1 MSGRLAINGGEPV
14 RRAGFPAQNTIGAEE
29 RAAVLEV
36 LDSGVLSGFVADWG
50 EEFLGGPRVR
60 ACERAFAERLAAHDA
75 VAVNSATTGLQVALA
90 AAGVG
95 PGDEVIVS
103 PYTMSASASAVLMQ
117 NAVPVF
123 ADIEDETY
131 GLAPDSVAALVNGR
145 TRAIV
150 VVHLFG
156 HPARM
161 DGLLEIADRRGLA
174 VIEDA
179 AQSIGAT
186 WNGLETGTLGR
197 AGVLSLNFHKIIHCG
212 EGGMVLPSDSEVAMR
227 ARLVRNHG
235 ELSVEEAGV
244 GLPNAIGSNFRMTEI
259 EASIATEQLRKLDGL
274 LAVRRELAARL
285 TVRLAAIPGLAPAT
299 VADGCTHSY
308 YVFPVRVLG
317 DELDGIDRGRV
328 ARALE
333 AEGIPVAEG
342 YVRPIY
348 LQPTYQERIA
358 RGARGCPWSC
368 GHWQGDISY
377 EKGICP
383 VTERLHEHELLLL
396 DVTRT
401 PLAERDVDDVADA
414 FEKVF
419 EHLDELRAAGAAR

>member
-1 MSGRLAINGGEPV
+1 MSGQLAINGGEPV
-14 RRAGFPAQNTIGAEE
+14 RRADFPAQNTIGAEE
-29 RAAVLEV
+29 RAAVVEV

-50 EEFLGGPRVR
+50 DEFFGGPRVR
-60 ACERAFAERLAAHDA
+60 RCERAFAERLGAHDA

-103 PYTMSASASAVLMQ
+103 PYTMSASASTVLLH

-131 GLAPDSVAALVNGR
+131 GLDPDSVAGLVTER
-145 TRAIV
+145 TRAIM

-161 DGLLEIADRRGLA
+161 DGILEVAERHGLA

-186 WNGLETGTLGR
+186 WRGRETGTLGTV
-197 AGVLSLNFHKIIHCG
+197 GVLSLNFHKIIHCG
-212 EGGMVLPSDSEVAMR
+212 EGGIVLPSSPEVATR

-259 EASIATEQLRKLDGL
+259 EAAIATEQLKKLEGL
-274 LAVRRELAARL
+274 LATRRGLATRLAARL
-285 TVRLAAIPGLAPAT
+285 SAIPGVLPAT
-299 VADGCTHSY
+299 VAENCTHSY
-308 YVFPVRVLG
+308 YVFPVRLLV
-317 DELDGIDRGRV
+317 DELDGVDRP
-328 ARALE
+328 AICRALE
-333 AEGIPVAEG
+333 AEGIPVAAG
-342 YVRPIY
+342 YVKPIY
-348 LQPTYQERIA
+348 LQRTYQERIA
-358 RGARGCPWSC
+358 RGVRGCPWTC
-368 GHWQGDISY
+368 GHWQGEVSY
-377 EKGICP
+377 AKGICP
-383 VTERLHEHELLLL
+383 VTERLYERELVLL
-396 DVTRT
+396 DVTRA
-401 PLAERDVDDVADA
+401 PLQERDVDDVADA

-419 EHLDELRAAGAAR
+419 EHLDELRAAEVAR

>member
-1 MSGRLAINGGEPV
+1 MTGRLAINGGQPV
-14 RRAGFPAQNTIGAEE
+14 RRAAFLPQNTIGREE

-50 EEFLGGPRVR
+50 DEFFGGPRVR
-60 ACERAFAERLAAHDA
+60 ACERAFAERLEAHDA

-90 AAGVG
+90 ACGVG
-95 PGDEVIVS
+95 PGDEVLVS
-103 PYTMSASASAVLMQ
+103 PFTMSATASSVLMQ

-123 ADIEDETY
+123 ADVEDDTY
-131 GLAPDSVAALVNGR
+131 GLDPDCVARLVTAR

-161 DGLLEIADRRGLA
+161 DELLEIAERHDLA

-186 WNGLETGTLGR
+186 WRGRHTGTLGN

-212 EGGMVLPSDSEVAMR
+212 EGGIVLPSDPEVATR

-235 ELSVEEAGV
+235 ELSAEEAGV
-244 GLPNAIGSNFRMTEI
+244 GLENVVGSNFRMTEI
-259 EASIATEQLRKLDGL
+259 EAAIATEQLAKLDDL
-274 LAVRRELAARL
+274 LAVRRLL
-285 TVRLAAIPGLAPAT
+285 GSRLASRLAGLPGVTPAA
-299 VADGCTHSY
+299 VARECTHSY
-308 YVFPVRVLG
+308 YVFPVRVSP
-317 DELDGIDRGRV
+317 DALDGVDRDGL

-333 AEGIPVAEG
+333 AEGIPVGRG

-348 LQPTYQERIA
+348 LQPIYRERIA
-358 RGARGCPWSC
+358 RGGRGCPWTC
-368 GHWQGDISY
+368 GHWQGEVSY

-383 VTERLHEHELLLL
+383 VTERLYEHELLLL
-396 DVTRT
+396 DVTRS
-401 PLAERDVDDVADA
+401 PLTERDVDDVADA

-419 EHLDELRAAGAAR
+419 EHLDELRGVGLSR